1 MPEDGCDGGQAPPLA
16 ALDVG
21 AAEAQ
26 AHLPRLL
33 HGDVPRDG
41 EEDLGRLRRLT
52 LQARGEKGLCGML
65 TESWHEERFL
75 RVTNQHYKVTLL
87 WWSDTWIRL
96 T

>member
-41 EEDLGRLRRLT
+41 EQDLGRLRRLP
-52 LQARGEKGLCGML
+52 LQARGEKCLCGGL
-65 TESWHEERFL
+65 KESWHEER
-75 RVTNQHYKVTLL
+75 VNSVKESH
-87 WWSDTWIRL
+87 
-96 T
+96 